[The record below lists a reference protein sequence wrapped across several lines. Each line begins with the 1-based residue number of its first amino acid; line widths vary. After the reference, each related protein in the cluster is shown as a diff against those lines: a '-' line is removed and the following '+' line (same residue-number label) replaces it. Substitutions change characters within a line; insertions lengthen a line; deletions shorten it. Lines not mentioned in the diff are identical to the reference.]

1 MKALNRLQVSSL
13 STQTS
18 LQSTY
23 VYIIPKAKFFQG
35 AKVYIFLHHIFF
47 WIATVRK
54 GEKNIDIFHWI
65 FGRWSLIVVMK
76 HFLG

>member
-47 WIATVRK
+47 ELQLLEK
-54 GEKNIDIFHWI
+54 GKKILIFFIGYLVDGH
-65 FGRWSLIVVMK
+65 
-76 HFLG
+76 